1 MKRKKLEGKVL
12 SSEEGIK
19 HTFAANIH
27 EILYNSFFMQNGFIG
42 AFATDKINK
51 VFKYLNDELA
61 EKQKK
66 NGDYRPERQEL
77 EKNKLI
83 ISNID
88 EPLIRV
94 KLEEKLAEL
103 EEDDP
108 NAREIARLED
118 LQKSIE
124 ERLNNLRNN
133 DTNTR
138 ES

>member
-1 MKRKKLEGKVL
+1 LISFVPKIFKKGAKIHLIFTTHSPVTLSDVPNHHIVFLKKDKEKEVKFL

-66 NGDYRPERQEL
+66 MVIIDLNG
-77 EKNKLI
+77 K
-83 ISNID
+83 
-88 EPLIRV
+88 IR
-94 KLEEKLAEL
+94 KKQAHH
-103 EEDDP
+103 
-108 NAREIARLED
+108 
-118 LQKSIE
+118 
-124 ERLNNLRNN
+124 
-133 DTNTR
+133 
-138 ES
+138 

>member
-1 MKRKKLEGKVL
+1 
-12 SSEEGIK
+12 
-19 HTFAANIH
+19 
-27 EILYNSFFMQNGFIG
+27 
-42 AFATDKINK
+42 
-51 VFKYLNDELA
+51 
-61 EKQKK
+61 
-66 NGDYRPERQEL
+66 
-77 EKNKLI
+77 
-83 ISNID
+83 
-88 EPLIRV
+88 LIRV

>member
-1 MKRKKLEGKVL
+1 
-12 SSEEGIK
+12 
-19 HTFAANIH
+19 
-27 EILYNSFFMQNGFIG
+27 MQNGFIG